1 MSSAE
6 ATVLRSTVL
15 RPLDLSV
22 YLVTDTR
29 LCGAFGVA
37 ATVAAAIGAGATT
50 VQLRDPDAT
59 DAELV
64 TLGRSLVTLLTGTA
78 IPLLV
83 NDRVHLV
90 EPIGAQGAHIGQSDL
105 PVIEA
110 RQLLG
115 PHALLGLSAQTL
127 DHVMDARSTP
137 PRTIDYLGVGPV
149 WHQTTKPNAAPPC
162 GLDGFAAIA
171 EMSPWPCV
179 AIGGIDT
186 ERIPSLRSAGAAGVA
201 VVSAICGQPD
211 VARATG
217 LVSAAWHSSEH

>member
-1 MSSAE
+1 MSGLEASA
-6 ATVLRSTVL
+6 LRA
-15 RPLDLSV
+15 LDLSV
-22 YLVTDTR
+22 YFVTDTR

-37 ATVAAAIGAGATT
+37 ATVAAAIDAGVTM

-64 TLGRSLVTLLTGTA
+64 TLGRSLITVLAGTS

-105 PVIEA
+105 SVIA
-110 RQLLG
+110 ALQLLG

-127 DHVMDARSTP
+127 DHVTDARATP

-149 WHQTTKPNAAPPC
+149 WHQKTKPNAAAPC
-162 GLDGFAAIA
+162 GLDGFAHIA
-171 EMSPWPCV
+171 AASPWPCV
-179 AIGGIDT
+179 AIGGINT
-186 ERIPSLRSAGAAGVA
+186 ERIPALRSAGAAGVA
-201 VVSAICGQPD
+201 VVSAICGQLD
-211 VARATG
+211 VAHATG
-217 LVSAAWHSSEH
+217 LISAAWQS

>member
-1 MSSAE
+1 MSRLE
-6 ATVLRSTVL
+6 AIALRA
-15 RPLDLSV
+15 PDLSV

-37 ATVAAAIGAGATT
+37 DTVAAAIAAGVTM

-64 TLGRSLVTLLTGTA
+64 TLGRSLMTVLAGTS
-78 IPLLV
+78 IPLLI

-105 PVIEA
+105 SVTAA

-115 PHALLGLSAQTL
+115 PRALLGLSAQTL
-127 DHVMDARSTP
+127 DHVTDARAVP

-162 GLDGFAAIA
+162 GLDGFAEIA
-171 EMSPWPCV
+171 AASPWPCV

-186 ERIPSLRSAGAAGVA
+186 DRIPSLRAAGAAGVA

-211 VARATG
+211 VAHATG
-217 LVSAAWHSSEH
+217 VISAAWHSSER